1 MTLVLITS
9 VINTPNLPLSYTND
23 RSIYTMEQRY
33 EHTKITIKSIR
44 EKIKDS
50 FIFIVECSLL
60 PDEYTKYLKE
70 NTDYFLNL
78 YKDEISRNNIY
89 SISKSLGEGT
99 QTFKALE
106 FIHNNNIKFNI
117 PYKNNTLIQTTIGQL
132 NFFKWAFENGV
143 IKYIEN
149 NVNSVFT
156 GLYKLPFEYTLFF
169 YKFLLLKEDDM
180 KRCIGYE
187 TIFAEFIKS
196 IDNEQILSFQKIGLT
211 GYVSV
216 STDFYDG

>member
-106 FIHNNNIKFNI
+106 FIHNNNIKFNNLLKI
-117 PYKNNTLIQTTIGQL
+117 SGRYWLSSSFDIDKFCNNKIC
-132 NFFKWAFENGV
+132 

>member
-23 RSIYTMEQRY
+23 RSIHTMEQRY

-70 NTDYFLNL
+70 NTDYFFNL
-78 YKDEISRNNIY
+78 YEDEISRNNIY

-106 FIHNNNIKFNI
+106 FIHNNNIKFDNLLKI
-117 PYKNNTLIQTTIGQL
+117 SGRYWLSSSFDVEKFSNNKIC
-132 NFFKWAFENGV
+132 
-143 IKYIEN
+143 IKYIDN
-149 NVNSVFT
+149 NIDSVFT
-156 GLYKLPFEYTLFF
+156 ALYKLPFEYTLFF
-169 YKFLLLKEDDM
+169 YKFLSLKEDDM
-180 KRCIGYE
+180 RRCVGYE
-187 TIFAEFIKS
+187 CLFAQFIKN
-196 IDNEQILSFQKIGLT
+196 IDKEQIISFQKIGLA

>member
-23 RSIYTMEQRY
+23 RSIHTMEQRY

-78 YKDEISRNNIY
+78 YEDEISRNNIY

-106 FIHNNNIKFNI
+106 FIHNNNIKFDNLFDLIFYIRENFYNI
-117 PYKNNTLIQTTIGQL
+117 LGFTWRYV
-132 NFFKWAFENGV
+132 FFKN
-143 IKYIEN
+143 
-149 NVNSVFT
+149 
-156 GLYKLPFEYTLFF
+156 
-169 YKFLLLKEDDM
+169 FLL
-180 KRCIGYE
+180 CIM
-187 TIFAEFIKS
+187 FFS
-196 IDNEQILSFQKIGLT
+196 V
-211 GYVSV
+211 YVSAIFFNRI
-216 STDFYDG
+216 SCIARRLPCSYI

>member
-106 FIHNNNIKFNI
+106 FIHNNNIKFNNLLKI
-117 PYKNNTLIQTTIGQL
+117 SGRYWLSSSFDIDKFCNNKIC
-132 NFFKWAFENGV
+132 

-187 TIFAEFIKS
+187 TLFAEFIKS

>member
-23 RSIYTMEQRY
+23 RSIHTMEQRY

-70 NTDYFLNL
+70 NADYFLNL
-78 YKDEISRNNIY
+78 YEDEISRNNIY

-106 FIHNNNIKFNI
+106 FIHNNNIKFDNLLKI
-117 PYKNNTLIQTTIGQL
+117 SGRYWLSSSFDVDKFCNNKIC
-132 NFFKWAFENGV
+132 
-143 IKYIEN
+143 IKYIDN
-149 NVNSVFT
+149 NIDSVFT
-156 GLYKLPFEYTLFF
+156 ALYKLPFEYTLFF
-169 YKFLLLKEDDM
+169 YKFLSLKEDDM
-180 KRCIGYE
+180 RRCIGYE
-187 TIFAEFIKS
+187 SLFAEFIKN
-196 IDNEQILSFQKIGLT
+196 IDKEQIVSFQKIGLA

>member
-1 MTLVLITS
+1 
-9 VINTPNLPLSYTND
+9 
-23 RSIYTMEQRY
+23 MEQRY

-70 NTDYFLNL
+70 NTDYFFNL
-78 YKDEISRNNIY
+78 YEDEISRNNIY

-106 FIHNNNIKFNI
+106 FIHNNNIKFDNLLKI
-117 PYKNNTLIQTTIGQL
+117 SGRYWLSSSFDVEKFSNNKIC
-132 NFFKWAFENGV
+132 
-143 IKYIEN
+143 IKYIDN
-149 NVNSVFT
+149 NIDSVFT
-156 GLYKLPFEYTLFF
+156 ALYKLPFEYTLFF
-169 YKFLLLKEDDM
+169 YKFLSLKEDDM
-180 KRCIGYE
+180 RRCVGYE
-187 TIFAEFIKS
+187 CLFAQFIKN
-196 IDNEQILSFQKIGLT
+196 IDKEQIISFQKIGLA

>member
-23 RSIYTMEQRY
+23 RSIHTMEQRY

-70 NTDYFLNL
+70 NVDYFLNL
-78 YKDEISRNNIY
+78 YEDEISRNNIY

-106 FIHNNNIKFNI
+106 FIHNNNIKFDNLVKI
-117 PYKNNTLIQTTIGQL
+117 SGRYWLSSSFDVDKFCNNKIC
-132 NFFKWAFENGV
+132 

-149 NVNSVFT
+149 NVDSVFT
-156 GLYKLPFEYTLFF
+156 ALYKLPFEYTLFF
-169 YKFLLLKEDDM
+169 YKFLSLKEDDM
-180 KRCIGYE
+180 RRCIGYE
-187 TIFAEFIKS
+187 TLFAQFIKS
-196 IDNEQILSFQKIGLT
+196 IDNEQIVSFQKIGLA

>member
-9 VINTPNLPLSYTND
+9 VINTPNTPLSYTND
-23 RSIYTMEQRY
+23 RSIYTMEKRY

-78 YKDEISRNNIY
+78 YEDEKSRNNIY

-99 QTFKALE
+99 QTVKGLE
-106 FIHNNNIKFNI
+106 FIHNNNIKFNNLLKI
-117 PYKNNTLIQTTIGQL
+117 SGRYWLSSSFDFEKFCNNKIC
-132 NFFKWAFENGV
+132 
-143 IKYIEN
+143 IKYIHDN
-149 NVNSVFT
+149 IDSVFT
-156 GLYKLPFEYTLFF
+156 ALYKLPYEYTLSF
-169 YKFLLLKEDDM
+169 YKFLLLKEYDM
-180 KRCIGYE
+180 INCIGYE
-187 TIFAEFIKS
+187 CLFAQFVKN
-196 IDNEQILSFQKIGLT
+196 IDKEQIVSFQKIGLA

>member
-23 RSIYTMEQRY
+23 RSIHTMEQRY

-70 NTDYFLNL
+70 NVDYFLNL
-78 YKDEISRNNIY
+78 YEDEISRNNIY

-106 FIHNNNIKFNI
+106 FIHNNNIKFDNLLKI
-117 PYKNNTLIQTTIGQL
+117 SGRYWLSSSFDVDKFCNNKIC
-132 NFFKWAFENGV
+132 

-149 NVNSVFT
+149 NVDSVFT
-156 GLYKLPFEYTLFF
+156 ALYKLPFEYTLFF
-169 YKFLLLKEDDM
+169 YKFLSLKEDDM
-180 KRCIGYE
+180 RRCIGYE
-187 TIFAEFIKS
+187 TLFAQFIKS
-196 IDNEQILSFQKIGLT
+196 IDNEQIVSFQKIGLA

>member
-9 VINTPNLPLSYTND
+9 VINTPNAPLSYTNN

-70 NTDYFLNL
+70 NTNYFLNL
-78 YKDEISRNNIY
+78 YEDEISRNNIY

-106 FIHNNNIKFNI
+106 FIHNNNIKFDNLLKI
-117 PYKNNTLIQTTIGQL
+117 SGRYWLSSSFDVDKFCNNKIC
-132 NFFKWAFENGV
+132 
-143 IKYIEN
+143 IKYIDN
-149 NVNSVFT
+149 NIDSVFT
-156 GLYKLPFEYTLFF
+156 ALYKLPFEYTLFF
-169 YKFLLLKEDDM
+169 YKFLSLKEDDM
-180 KRCIGYE
+180 RRCIGYE
-187 TIFAEFIKS
+187 SLFAEFIKN
-196 IDNEQILSFQKIGLT
+196 IDKEQIVSFQKIGLA